1 MYMYN
6 YTTMPYKEGT
16 RFARKSVR
24 YARRGAMARYVPKN
38 KKGKRA
44 LNIANVIKDVAL
56 IKRSLNTEK
65 KVINQTL
72 LGLSA
77 NRGSSLV
84 QALEYPVNQGLTDK
98 TRIGSHIKV
107 TGLNLRMRLRL
118 HASANEN
125 VTNKLQNVR
134 YKLYVI
140 WMKDASVLLTPQDV
154 LEEDFDGNYSVSS
167 PFNKYNYKNF
177 IITNKFEGTMK
188 FTQGLHDLR
197 ANEVEELRYINAHK
211 NLSLKMDFRSS
222 DDPILPGVLETY
234 KPYLFLLSDASERDG
249 DEKIDFDIMSKMF
262 YVDN

>member
-1 MYMYN
+1 
-6 YTTMPYKEGT
+6 MPYKKGT

-38 KKGKRA
+38 RKGKRA
-44 LNIANVIKDVAL
+44 LNISNVIKDVAM

-84 QALEYPVNQGLTDK
+84 QALDYPSVQGTSDH

-107 TGLNLRMRLRL
+107 TGLNFRMRLRL
-118 HASANEN
+118 HASVNDTT
-125 VTNKLQNVR
+125 TNKLQNVK

-140 WMKDASVLLTPQDV
+140 WMKDATQALTSQEV
-154 LEEDFDGNYSVSS
+154 FEEDFDGNYSVSS
-167 PFNKYNYKNF
+167 AFNKFNYKNF
-177 IITNKFEGTMK
+177 IITNKFEGTMS
-188 FTQGLHDLR
+188 FSQMAHNAQSSEL
-197 ANEVEELRYINAHK
+197 EEFRYINAHK
-211 NLSLKMDFRSS
+211 NLNIKMDFRSS
-222 DDPILPGVLETY
+222 DDPVSPSALETF
-234 KPYLFLLSDASERDG
+234 KPYLLLLSDASETTN
-249 DEKIDFDIMSKMF
+249 DEKIDFDIMTKLF